1 MQRRLCAAVIG
12 STDTAGNVYAAFR
25 YFNPADLTYTY
36 RVYRSTDGGLTWP
49 SSGTGVLG
57 SVSSSYGTRIE
68 MFMTKLAS
76 GRMLFGYLVYPDG
89 TLYYRVFD
97 GSSWGSL
104 HSVSSGTTG
113 LPSNAVK
120 HVSSDSDASQNAWVT
135 YPSSWNSGNV
145 MMAQWTNTGTFFTIF
160 ASTTGSFWSYSL
172 PRLVINPVDNILRVF
187 AIISPSL
194 GNSAVAEVAPANCVT
209 CSTIYS
215 TGDTGTS
222 PYPNQL
228 VAAVKYPSHMFVQNS
243 GNVNTIKFNGHSYVP
258 APYSSG
264 VGTVN
269 TGGCDLPGNARC
281 TFWDTSTGKMR
292 NYDAPFPGTGG
303 NTLYTSVEMNTPS
316 PPGNSPVF
324 WRSTDGSVSWG
335 FNYNAIGQL
344 STATQLD
351 TAAAEGGIGLWRCH
365 AASATSSCDTVYSLV
380 KLINGPA
387 YWNVVP
393 GTSLSVNDPNHTY
406 KESFTQIGGYRYF
419 AAPYASA
426 SAHSCG
432 KR

>member
-1 MQRRLCAAVIG
+1 
-12 STDTAGNVYAAFR
+12 
-25 YFNPADLTYTY
+25 
-36 RVYRSTDGGLTWP
+36 
-49 SSGTGVLG
+49 
-57 SVSSSYGTRIE
+57 
-68 MFMTKLAS
+68 
-76 GRMLFGYLVYPDG
+76 
-89 TLYYRVFD
+89 
-97 GSSWGSL
+97 
-104 HSVSSGTTG
+104 
-113 LPSNAVK
+113 
-120 HVSSDSDASQNAWVT
+120 
-135 YPSSWNSGNV
+135 
-145 MMAQWTNTGTFFTIF
+145 
-160 ASTTGSFWSYSL
+160 
-172 PRLVINPVDNILRVF
+172 
-187 AIISPSL
+187 
-194 GNSAVAEVAPANCVT
+194 
-209 CSTIYS
+209 
-215 TGDTGTS
+215 
-222 PYPNQL
+222 
-228 VAAVKYPSHMFVQNS
+228 
-243 GNVNTIKFNGHSYVP
+243 
-258 APYSSG
+258 
-264 VGTVN
+264 
-269 TGGCDLPGNARC
+269 
-281 TFWDTSTGKMR
+281 MR

-335 FNYNAIGQL
+335 FSYNAIGQL

-432 KR
+432 SVDPSCPESGGAGTANFGNTPSSSNYFQVNYAFREMQ